1 MRKKKSAFSKTLT
14 VFGRIIALLLVTLLG
29 VAVVVGS
36 VLNLFAHGPSET
48 WRDRFVMTF
57 KETSAMKFVP
67 DLFLSQEEIAAISVN
82 GDATGEVHEIS
93 SDIEYEEV
101 DTSLINIS
109 AETEASGVDAWGL
122 SDDDGDGIII
132 DHVKGEGFS
141 GYMMVVLDP
150 SRVIM
155 GSVPESFGVRG
166 YSVEEMVKHYDG
178 VAGINAGGFYDP
190 NGQGNGSIPD
200 SMVVFGGKVY
210 YAGSGCRNGFAGF
223 DADHILHVGKF
234 TADEVQQK
242 NIQTGVSF
250 GPVLVTNG
258 EGTDPNLLDESVNPR
273 TAIGQRSDGAVLL
286 LVIDGRQIT
295 SLGAS
300 YQNLI
305 DVMLSYGA
313 VNACNLDGGSSSL
326 MWFEDKYINNGASF
340 VGIRPVPTTFIVLKE
355 GANANG

>member
-1 MRKKKSAFSKTLT
+1 MRKEKSALSKLLIII
-14 VFGRIIALLLVTLLG
+14 GRIMATLLVTVLG
-29 VAVVVGS
+29 VVFMVGS
-36 VLNLFAHGPSET
+36 VLNLLAHGPSET

-67 DLFLSQEEIAAISVN
+67 DLFLSEEEIARIAVS
-82 GDATGEVHEIS
+82 GDASGEVPDEPLN
-93 SDIEYEEV
+93 IEYEQV
-101 DTSLINIS
+101 DTSLVTIS
-109 AETEASGVDAWGL
+109 AETEAGGVDAWGL

-132 DHVKGEGFS
+132 DTVKGEGFT

-155 GSVPESFGVRG
+155 GSVPDSYGKRA
-166 YSVEEMVKHYDG
+166 YTVEEMVKYYDG
-178 VAGINAGGFYDP
+178 VAGINAGGFQDL
-190 NGQGNGSIPD
+190 NGQGDGSTPD

-210 YAGSGCRNGFAGF
+210 YGGSGCRNGFVGF
-223 DADHILHVGKF
+223 DADNKLITGNF
-234 TADEVQQK
+234 TAEEVQNL

-250 GPVLVTNG
+250 GPVLITNG

-313 VNACNLDGGSSSL
+313 VNACNLDGGSSTL

-340 VGIRPVPTTFIVLKE
+340 VGVRPVPTTFIVLKE
-355 GANANG
+355 GAKANG